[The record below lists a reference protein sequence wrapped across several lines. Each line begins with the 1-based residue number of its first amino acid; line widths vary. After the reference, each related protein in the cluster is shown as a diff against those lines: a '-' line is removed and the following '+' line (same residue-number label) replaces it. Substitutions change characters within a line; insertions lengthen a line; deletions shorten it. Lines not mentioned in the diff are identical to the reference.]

1 MAYFLYILQSE
12 HSGVFY
18 TGSSDNPQRRVHFH
32 NTIETGFTSRYR
44 PWKIV
49 FTKEYPTKHL
59 AQQAE
64 RKVKS
69 WKSRKMIEQLING
82 TIEIYPDRVGM

>member
-1 MAYFLYILQSE
+1 MAHFLYILQSE
-12 HSGVFY
+12 RTGVFY
-18 TGSSDNPQRRVHFH
+18 IDTSANPQRRVHFH
-32 NTIETGFTSRYR
+32 NTVETGFTSRYR

-69 WKSRKMIEQLING
+69 WKKREMIERLIDG
-82 TIEIYPDRVGM
+82 TIEM